1 MKKTIF
7 SLVAL
12 CLIGMCSMYAVSL
25 PGSPVVFVDIYG
37 VMPCDD
43 AEEGAGGAGRPDP
56 NQEII
61 GSINKR
67 SLHVQMPGDRST
79 EMADVI
85 VVDVATGETVVEES
99 FVGNTIVNIPRAGS
113 YTAYVVAGN
122 GTVAGNFEVH

>member
-1 MKKTIF
+1 MKKVIF

-25 PGSPVVFVDIYG
+25 PGSPIVFVDIYG

-43 AEEGAGGAGRPDP
+43 AEDGDAGGRPDP

-61 GSINKR
+61 GSINNR
-67 SLHVQMPGDRST
+67 SLHIQMPGDRST

-85 VVDVATGETVVEES
+85 VVDVATGEIVVEES

-122 GTVAGNFEVH
+122 GTVAGNFEVY

>member
-1 MKKTIF
+1 MKKAIF

-25 PGSPVVFVDIYG
+25 PGLPIVFVDIYG
-37 VMPCDD
+37 VMPCDNAEDGD
-43 AEEGAGGAGRPDP
+43 AGGRPDP
-56 NQEII
+56 TRVL
-61 GSINKR
+61 GSINNR

-79 EMADVI
+79 EMVDVI

-99 FVGNTIVNIPRAGS
+99 FVGNTIVTIPCAGS

>member
-1 MKKTIF
+1 MLMKKTIF
-7 SLVAL
+7 LFAM
-12 CLIGMCSMYAVSL
+12 CLMGMCSMYAACVAGTPIL
-25 PGSPVVFVDIYG
+25 FYDVYA

-43 AEEGAGGAGRPDP
+43 GHNGNAGGSPDP
-56 NQEII
+56 NQEMI

-122 GTVAGNFEVH
+122 GTVAGNFEVE

>member
-7 SLVAL
+7 LFAM
-12 CLIGMCSMYAVSL
+12 CLMGMCSLYAACMAGTPILFYEV
-25 PGSPVVFVDIYG
+25 YA

-43 AEEGAGGAGRPDP
+43 GHNGNAGGSPDP

-113 YTAYVVAGN
+113 YTAYVVVDGTTYAGDF
-122 GTVAGNFEVH
+122 VVE

>member
-1 MKKTIF
+1 MKKAIF
-7 SLVAL
+7 SWVAL
-12 CLIGMCSMYAVSL
+12 CLIGMCSVYAVSL
-25 PGSPVVFVDIYG
+25 PGSPIVFVDIYG

-56 NQEII
+56 NRVI
-61 GSINKR
+61 GSINNR
-67 SLHVQMPGDRST
+67 SLHVQMPSDRST

-122 GTVAGNFEVH
+122 GTVAGNFEVE

>member
-1 MKKTIF
+1 MKKAIF

-12 CLIGMCSMYAVSL
+12 CLIGMCSVYAVSL
-25 PGSPVVFVDIYG
+25 PGSPIVFVDIYG

-56 NQEII
+56 NRVI
-61 GSINKR
+61 GSINNR
-67 SLHVQMPGDRST
+67 SLYVQMPSDRST

>member
-7 SLVAL
+7 LFAM
-12 CLIGMCSMYAVSL
+12 CLMGMCSMYAACVSGTPIL
-25 PGSPVVFVDIYG
+25 FYDVYA

-43 AEEGAGGAGRPDP
+43 PDNGNAGGRPDP
-56 NQEII
+56 TQEII
-61 GSINKR
+61 GSINKH

-99 FVGNTIVNIPRAGS
+99 FVGNTIVNIPRTGS
-113 YTAYVVAGN
+113 YTAYVVVDGTTYAGDF
-122 GTVAGNFEVH
+122 VVE

>member
-1 MKKTIF
+1 MKKTFIF
-7 SLVAL
+7 IAM
-12 CLIGMCSMYAVSL
+12 CLMGMCSMYADTMS
-25 PGSPVVFVDIYG
+25 GNSIQFVDIYAA
-37 VMPCDD
+37 MPCDD
-43 AEEGAGGAGRPDP
+43 DMNGNGGGGSPDP

-61 GSINKR
+61 GSINNR
-67 SLHVQMPGDRST
+67 SLHIQMPGDRST

>member
-1 MKKTIF
+1 MKKAIF

-25 PGSPVVFVDIYG
+25 PGSPIVFVDIYG

-56 NQEII
+56 TQEII
-61 GSINKR
+61 GSINNR

-113 YTAYVVAGN
+113 YTVYVVAGN
-122 GTVAGNFEVH
+122 RTVAGNFEVH

>member
-1 MKKTIF
+1 MKKTFIF
-7 SLVAL
+7 IAM
-12 CLIGMCSMYAVSL
+12 CLMGMCSMYADTMS
-25 PGSPVVFVDIYG
+25 GNSIQFVDIYAA
-37 VMPCDD
+37 MPCDD
-43 AEEGAGGAGRPDP
+43 DMNGNGGGGRPDP
-56 NQEII
+56 NRVI
-61 GSINKR
+61 GSINNR
-67 SLHVQMPGDRST
+67 SLHIQMPGDRST

>member
-1 MKKTIF
+1 MKKVIF

-25 PGSPVVFVDIYG
+25 PGSPIVFVDIYG

-43 AEEGAGGAGRPDP
+43 AEDGDAGGRPDP
-56 NQEII
+56 NRVI
-61 GSINKR
+61 GSINNR

>member
-1 MKKTIF
+1 MKKTLF
-7 SLVAL
+7 SIAL
-12 CLIGMCSMYAVSL
+12 CLVGICSMYAVSVDGT
-25 PGSPVVFVDIYG
+25 PIQFVNIYG
-37 VMPCDD
+37 VMPIDD
-43 AEEGAGGAGRPDP
+43 AQNEDGGGGRPDP
-56 NQEII
+56 TQEII
-61 GSINKR
+61 GSINNR

>member
-1 MKKTIF
+1 MKKTFIF
-7 SLVAL
+7 IAMCLV
-12 CLIGMCSMYAVSL
+12 GMCSMYADTMSGNSIL
-25 PGSPVVFVDIYG
+25 FVDIYAA
-37 VMPCDD
+37 MPCDD
-43 AEEGAGGAGRPDP
+43 DMDGDGGGGSPDP
-56 NQEII
+56 TRVI
-61 GSINKR
+61 GTINNR

-113 YTAYVVAGN
+113 YTAYVVVGN

>member
-7 SLVAL
+7 SIAM
-12 CLIGMCSMYAVSL
+12 CLIGMCSAYAVSM
-25 PGSPVVFVDIYG
+25 PGTPIVFVDIYG

-43 AEEGAGGAGRPDP
+43 DRNGDVGGSPDP
-56 NQEII
+56 TQEII
-61 GSINKR
+61 GSINKH

-99 FVGNTIVNIPRAGS
+99 FVGNTIVNIPRTGS
-113 YTAYVVAGN
+113 YTAYVVVDGTTYAGDF
-122 GTVAGNFEVH
+122 VVE

>member
-1 MKKTIF
+1 MRKAIF

-25 PGSPVVFVDIYG
+25 PGSPIVFVDIYG

-56 NQEII
+56 NRVI
-61 GSINKR
+61 GSINNR
-67 SLHVQMPGDRST
+67 NLHVQMPGDRST

>member
-1 MKKTIF
+1 MKKAIF

-12 CLIGMCSMYAVSL
+12 CLIGMCSVYAVSL
-25 PGSPVVFVDIYG
+25 PGSPIVFVDIYG

-43 AEEGAGGAGRPDP
+43 AEDGDAGGRPDP

-67 SLHVQMPGDRST
+67 SLHVQMSGDRST

-113 YTAYVVAGN
+113 YTAYVVVGN
-122 GTVAGNFEVH
+122 GTVAGNFEVE

>member
-1 MKKTIF
+1 MKKAIF

-25 PGSPVVFVDIYG
+25 PGSLIVFVDIYG

-43 AEEGAGGAGRPDP
+43 AEDGDAGGRPDP
-56 NQEII
+56 TQEII

-122 GTVAGNFEVH
+122 GTVAGNFEVE

>member
-1 MKKTIF
+1 MKKAIF

-43 AEEGAGGAGRPDP
+43 DMDGDGGGGRPDP
-56 NQEII
+56 TRVI
-61 GSINKR
+61 GSINNR

>member
-1 MKKTIF
+1 MKKAIF

-12 CLIGMCSMYAVSL
+12 CLIGMCSVYAVSL
-25 PGSPVVFVDIYG
+25 PGSPIVFVDIYG

-56 NQEII
+56 NRVI
-61 GSINKR
+61 GSINNR
-67 SLHVQMPGDRST
+67 SLHVQMSGDRST

-122 GTVAGNFEVH
+122 GTVAGNFEVE

>member
-1 MKKTIF
+1 MKKAIF

-25 PGSPVVFVDIYG
+25 PGSPIVFVDIYG

-43 AEEGAGGAGRPDP
+43 DMDGDGGGGRPDP
-56 NQEII
+56 NRVI
-61 GSINKR
+61 GSINNR

-85 VVDVATGETVVEES
+85 VVDVATGEIVVEES

-113 YTAYVVAGN
+113 YTVYVVAGN
-122 GTVAGNFEVH
+122 RTVAGNFEVH

>member
-7 SLVAL
+7 LFAM
-12 CLIGMCSMYAVSL
+12 CLMGMCSMYAACMAGTPILFYDV
-25 PGSPVVFVDIYG
+25 YA

-43 AEEGAGGAGRPDP
+43 GHNGNAGGSPDP
-56 NQEII
+56 NQEMI

-113 YTAYVVAGN
+113 YTAYVVVGFLQYLCSAI
-122 GTVAGNFEVH
+122 

>member
-1 MKKTIF
+1 MKKAIF

-12 CLIGMCSMYAVSL
+12 CLIGMCSVYAVSL
-25 PGSPVVFVDIYG
+25 PGSPIVFVDIYG

-56 NQEII
+56 TRVL
-61 GSINKR
+61 GSINNR

-122 GTVAGNFEVH
+122 GTVAGNFEVE

>member
-1 MKKTIF
+1 MKKAIF

-56 NQEII
+56 NRVI
-61 GSINKR
+61 GSINNR
-67 SLHVQMPGDRST
+67 SLHIQMPGDRRT

-85 VVDVATGETVVEES
+85 VVDVATGEIVVEES

-113 YTAYVVAGN
+113 YTVYVVAGN
-122 GTVAGNFEVH
+122 RTVAGNFEVH

>member
-1 MKKTIF
+1 
-7 SLVAL
+7 
-12 CLIGMCSMYAVSL
+12 MYAVSL
-25 PGSPVVFVDIYG
+25 PGSLIVFVDIYG
-37 VMPCDD
+37 VMPCDNAEDGD
-43 AEEGAGGAGRPDP
+43 AGGRPDP
-56 NQEII
+56 TRVI
-61 GSINKR
+61 GSINNR

-113 YTAYVVAGN
+113 YTAYVVAGS

>member
-1 MKKTIF
+1 MKKTFIF
-7 SLVAL
+7 IAM
-12 CLIGMCSMYAVSL
+12 CLMGMCSMYADTMS
-25 PGSPVVFVDIYG
+25 GNSIQFVDIYAA
-37 VMPCDD
+37 MPCDD
-43 AEEGAGGAGRPDP
+43 DMNGNGGGGSPDP
-56 NQEII
+56 TRVI
-61 GSINKR
+61 GSINNR

>member
-7 SLVAL
+7 LFAM
-12 CLIGMCSMYAVSL
+12 CLMGMCSMYAACMAGTPILFYDV
-25 PGSPVVFVDIYG
+25 YA

-43 AEEGAGGAGRPDP
+43 AEQAAAGAGRPDP
-56 NQEII
+56 NRVI
-61 GSINKR
+61 GSINNR
-67 SLHVQMPGDRST
+67 SLHVQMSGDRST

>member
-1 MKKTIF
+1 MKKAIF

-12 CLIGMCSMYAVSL
+12 CLIGMCSVYAVSL
-25 PGSPVVFVDIYG
+25 PGSPIVFVDIYG

-56 NQEII
+56 NRVI
-61 GSINKR
+61 GSINNR
-67 SLHVQMPGDRST
+67 SLHVQMSGDRST

-99 FVGNTIVNIPRAGS
+99 FVGNTIVDIPRAGS

>member
-7 SLVAL
+7 SIVM
-12 CLIGMCSMYAVSL
+12 CLIGMCSAYAISFAGT
-25 PGSPVVFVDIYG
+25 PIVFVDIYA

-43 AEEGAGGAGRPDP
+43 DRNGNVGGSPDP
-56 NQEII
+56 NRVI
-61 GSINKR
+61 GSINNR
-67 SLHVQMPGDRST
+67 SLHIQMPGDRST

-99 FVGNTIVNIPRAGS
+99 FVGHTIVNIPRAGS
-113 YTAYVVAGN
+113 YTAYVVASN

>member
-7 SLVAL
+7 SIAM
-12 CLIGMCSMYAVSL
+12 CLIGMCSAYAVSM
-25 PGSPVVFVDIYG
+25 PGTPIVFVDIYG

-43 AEEGAGGAGRPDP
+43 DRNGDVGGSPDP
-56 NQEII
+56 NQEMI

-122 GTVAGNFEVH
+122 GTVAGNFEVE

>member
-1 MKKTIF
+1 MKKAIF

-25 PGSPVVFVDIYG
+25 PGSPIVFVDIYG

-43 AEEGAGGAGRPDP
+43 DMDGDGGGGRPDP
-56 NQEII
+56 TRVI
-61 GSINKR
+61 GSINNR

-99 FVGNTIVNIPRAGS
+99 FVGNTIVDIPRAGS

>member
-7 SLVAL
+7 SIAM
-12 CLIGMCSMYAVSL
+12 CLIGMCSAYAISFAST
-25 PGSPVVFVDIYG
+25 PIVFVDIYG

-43 AEEGAGGAGRPDP
+43 DMDGDGGGGRPDP
-56 NQEII
+56 TQEII
-61 GSINKR
+61 GSINNH
-67 SLHVQMPGDRST
+67 SLHIQMPGDRST
-79 EMADVI
+79 EMTDVI

>member
-1 MKKTIF
+1 M
-7 SLVAL
+7 
-12 CLIGMCSMYAVSL
+12 CLMGMCSMYADTMS
-25 PGSPVVFVDIYG
+25 GNSIQFVDIYAA
-37 VMPCDD
+37 MPCDD
-43 AEEGAGGAGRPDP
+43 DMNGNGGGGRPDP

-61 GSINKR
+61 GSINNR
-67 SLHVQMPGDRST
+67 SLHIQMPSDRST

>member
-1 MKKTIF
+1 MKKVIF

-12 CLIGMCSMYAVSL
+12 CLIGMCSVYAVSL
-25 PGSPVVFVDIYG
+25 PGSPIVFVDIYG

-43 AEEGAGGAGRPDP
+43 AEDGNGGGGSPDP
-56 NQEII
+56 TRVI
-61 GSINKR
+61 GSINNR

-113 YTAYVVAGN
+113 YTAYVVVGN
-122 GTVAGNFEVH
+122 GTVAGNFEVE